1 MTTLRTAGEAWA
13 VGLTWR
19 PQISARKLRR
29 AAREAA
35 AVAYV
40 ETATGTGLA
49 GDEDGDPTAT
59 PSLAAVL
66 MDHLSDPAWIALID
80 GGEGR
85 IAMIRCEEG
94 AIGDEGDIVV
104 DGAAEAARLLE
115 TSRTGFR
122 VHASPGLDIP
132 DSVALDLAGIE
143 IGEHH
148 RLQALPEPAGGGI
161 ASIATFAAILAVIG
175 SIAGAGWI
183 YRQDILDL
191 IDPPPPVVEAE
202 EEEEPRVVAMI
213 DTPALMAACAAALRE
228 FPPGLPAWTLE
239 EAACQ
244 AELALAPVLEV
255 VPDLRGRAALVLRWT
270 LGGEHDPA
278 IHRRLLEDLLPV
290 TRHAGIVHGRE
301 AWAVTALAPVV
312 VEVDPDRHLPDFR
325 TLRAALDRRVGPWA
339 DSLSFAQLQP
349 GQWSIT
355 ITGRGPLARLAAA
368 LEPIAGLEVT
378 SLRRAAN
385 GVWQIAARPL
395 APRTLLESAFL
406 RLSTPAAGLYDAGA
420 NSFEGES

>member
-66 MDHLSDPAWIALID
+66 MDHLSDPAWIALVD

-148 RLQALPEPAGGGI
+148 RLQAIPEPAGGGI
-161 ASIATFAAILAVIG
+161 ASILTFAAILAVIG
-175 SIAGAGWI
+175 SIGGAGWI

-228 FPPGLPAWTLE
+228 VPPGLPAWTLE

-244 AELALAPVLEV
+244 AELVEAPVLEV

-270 LGGEHDPA
+270 LGGEHDEA
-278 IHRRLLEDLLPV
+278 IHRRLLEDLLPA

-312 VEVDPDRHLPDFR
+312 VEVDPE
-325 TLRAALDRRVGPWA
+325 RARGR
-339 DSLSFAQLQP
+339 SS
-349 GQWSIT
+349 SIT
-355 ITGRGPLARLAAA
+355 AAPTRSPGSTSARVA
-368 LEPIAGLEVT
+368 P
-378 SLRRAAN
+378 SRR
-385 GVWQIAARPL
+385 
-395 APRTLLESAFL
+395 ES
-406 RLSTPAAGLYDAGA
+406 RTPAR
-420 NSFEGES
+420 